1 MDATTLLR
9 ETLTLTEGTTGRVI
23 LGIAG
28 APGAGKSTLAEYLVA
43 AAGERLGPGST
54 AYVPMDGF
62 HLSNAQLARLGLTGR
77 KGSEPSFDG
86 WGYAALLRRIR
97 EHGEEPVYAPGYSRS
112 LHEPVAALHVVEPSA
127 RLVVTEGN
135 YLAVGTG
142 PWPSARAC
150 LDELWFL
157 DAPDAVREERL
168 RGRHTATGS
177 SAEVARARV
186 TGNDRPNGL
195 LVAATRNACDRVITL
210 EGPPGPPPRSRPRG
224 PATG

>member
-1 MDATTLLR
+1 MAVMDATTLLR
-9 ETLTLTEGTTGRVI
+9 ETLTLTERAPGRVI

-43 AAGERLGPGST
+43 AAAARLGPGAA

-62 HLSNAQLARLGLTGR
+62 HLSNLQLERLGLTAR

-97 EHGEEPVYAPGYSRS
+97 EAGAAPVYAPGYSRI

-135 YLAVGTG
+135 YLAVGEG
-142 PWPSARAC
+142 PWPAARAC
-150 LDELWFL
+150 LDALWFL
-157 DAPDAVREERL
+157 ETPEAVREGRL
-168 RGRHTATGS
+168 HGRHTSTGS
-177 SAEVARARV
+177 TPEVARARV
-186 TGNDRPNGL
+186 EGNDRPNGE
-195 LVAATRNACDRVITL
+195 LVAATRDACDRVVTV
-210 EGPPGPPPRSRPRG
+210 EGPLDPP
-224 PATG
+224 

>member
-1 MDATTLLR
+1 MAGMDATTLLR
-9 ETLTLTEGTTGRVI
+9 ETLKLTERGIGRVI

-28 APGAGKSTLAEYLVA
+28 APGAGKSTLAEFLVA

-62 HLSNAQLARLGLTGR
+62 HLSNAQLERLGLAAR

-97 EHGEEPVYAPGYSRS
+97 DRDDEPVYVPGYSRT

-135 YLAVGTG
+135 YLAVPEG
-142 PWPSARAC
+142 PWPRARAC
-150 LDELWFL
+150 LDALWFL
-157 DAPDAVREERL
+157 DAPEALREERL
-168 RGRHTATGS
+168 RARHTATGS
-177 SAEVARARV
+177 APEVARSRV
-186 TGNDRPNGL
+186 TDNDRPNGK
-195 LVAATRNACDRVITL
+195 LVEATRNACDRVITL
-210 EGPPGPPPRSRPRG
+210 ERPPAPPG
-224 PATG
+224 